1 MNPRLRSSALTLAV
15 WFVPVVFVLLP
26 VLGFAVFSFWL
37 KQGNEFIPAL
47 SLDNYRRWL
56 ADPIY
61 LRVFTGTVW
70 LALGVTAL
78 ILAIGY
84 PIAWMIHRLSGA
96 RRIVALALI
105 LAPLFMSY
113 IVKLYA
119 LRSLFGSNGY
129 VAQALAALGLDV
141 PVTWLLFNQTS
152 VFMTM
157 AIVYLPFAVVPIFL
171 TLEKVP
177 ANLSA
182 AAADLGARPGQT
194 FWRVV
199 FPLSLPGT
207 VAGGLFVFIL
217 ALGDFVTPQMMGGTR
232 GFTYGK
238 LVFSQFGL
246 AYEWPFGAAMSVVL
260 LLVSLLVILAAALI
274 ARRGAVSL

>member
-1 MNPRLRSSALTLAV
+1 
-15 WFVPVVFVLLP
+15 
-26 VLGFAVFSFWL
+26 
-37 KQGNEFIPAL
+37 
-47 SLDNYRRWL
+47 
-56 ADPIY
+56 
-61 LRVFTGTVW
+61 
-70 LALGVTAL
+70 
-78 ILAIGY
+78 
-84 PIAWMIHRLSGA
+84 MIHRLSGA
-96 RRIVALALI
+96 WRIVALALI

-141 PVTWLLFNQTS
+141 PVTWLLFNQTA

-182 AAADLGARPGQT
+182 AAADLGARPGQI

-199 FPLSLPGT
+199 FPRSLPGT

-217 ALGDFVTPQMMGGTR
+217 VLGDFVTPQMMGGTR

-260 LLVSLLVILAAALI
+260 LIVSLLVILVAALI

>member
-1 MNPRLRSSALTLAV
+1 
-15 WFVPVVFVLLP
+15 
-26 VLGFAVFSFWL
+26 
-37 KQGNEFIPAL
+37 
-47 SLDNYRRWL
+47 
-56 ADPIY
+56 
-61 LRVFTGTVW
+61 
-70 LALGVTAL
+70 
-78 ILAIGY
+78 
-84 PIAWMIHRLSGA
+84 MIHRLKGSW
-96 RRIVALALI
+96 RWTALALI

-119 LRSLFGSNGY
+119 LRNLFGSNGY
-129 VAQALAALGLDV
+129 IAAAFAALGLDV
-141 PVTWLLFNQTS
+141 PVTWLLFNQTA
-152 VFMTM
+152 VFITM

-171 TLEKVP
+171 TLEKIP
-177 ANLSA
+177 SGLSA

-207 VAGGLFVFIL
+207 VAGGMFVLIL

-246 AYEWPFGAAMSVVL
+246 AYEWPFGAAMSVIL
-260 LLVSLLVILAAALI
+260 LLISIAAIAGAVLI
-274 ARRGAVSL
+274 ARKGAVAL